1 MNDERIRLSPEPT
14 PAEAA
19 AVQQA
24 LAALGLIEP
33 AEAPASKDG
42 DESGTPPDRGLTP

>member
-1 MNDERIRLSPEPT
+1 VSGERIRLEPEAT

-24 LAALGLIEP
+24 LAALGLIEA
-33 AEAPASKDG
+33 AEAAVSQDG
-42 DESGTPPDRGLTP
+42 DESGTPPNRGLTP

>member
-1 MNDERIRLSPEPT
+1 VSEERIRLEPEPT

-24 LAALGLIEP
+24 LEALGLIEP
-33 AEAPASKDG
+33 AEAPASEDG
-42 DESGTPPDRGLTP
+42 DESRTPPNRGLTP

>member
-1 MNDERIRLSPEPT
+1 MSEERIRLEPEPT

-24 LAALGLIEP
+24 LEALGLIEP
-33 AEAPASKDG
+33 AEPQRHRTVTNRARHRTG
-42 DESGTPPDRGLTP
+42 V